1 MESSAWQ
8 QSPCRRFHFL
18 FKDSFCEPYHQVRP
32 FIQYIMLS
40 SDRNIETIGQLIV
53 EVKRYVDLQVK
64 SMHIGLV
71 SKVSRL
77 ASALVL
83 AGLIVC
89 MVAVVFIFLSF
100 TLASVLGAWVGQSLG
115 YLMVALLYLLL
126 AFIVYIKRKSW
137 IETPITRLIVSIL
150 LSDDDSTSSDSED

>member
-1 MESSAWQ
+1 M
-8 QSPCRRFHFL
+8 
-18 FKDSFCEPYHQVRP
+18 
-32 FIQYIMLS
+32 
-40 SDRNIETIGQLIV
+40 IV

-64 SMHIGLV
+64 SMHIGLA